1 MHETFSFNDKQRTT
15 ADPTEN
21 FPFFE
26 QIETLT
32 NKKKFQEI
40 NRITQKTKT
49 ILTIIKIF
57 IRQINKI
64 IIRVSINQI
73 VFTNQIF
80 LNHTHKTNKHD
91 NQDIFSL

>member
-64 IIRVSINQI
+64 IIGVSINQI